1 MNETPLSDDE
11 FKKLHHTL
19 RQLALAAYPNPERKE
34 CPGTDVLREVASTAW
49 PANHPGYEHVKH
61 CSPCL
66 REMFDLQEGIFLT
79 NMRRRH
85 RKYWIAVAAL
95 FVLVIGIGIVGWRS
109 VAGRDQHAQA
119 AMLNFAASITR
130 GIGSDERNEP
140 GTIQL
145 YAPKVLLLTMS
156 LPPGSEDGVYEFQVT
171 SPDEK
176 KPLIE
181 AQTKAH
187 IANGL
192 TTITQKVDFSRLQP
206 GLYIARLKH
215 PPFGQWRRVPIRI
228 E

>member
-1 MNETPLSDDE
+1 MDGAPLSDDE
-11 FKKLHHTL
+11 FKRIHRTL
-19 RQLALAAYPNPERKE
+19 QELALAAYPNPERKG
-34 CPGTDVLREVASTAW
+34 CPGREVLRQIANTQW
-49 PANHPGYEHVKH
+49 PADHHGYDHVKH

-66 REMFDLQEGIFLT
+66 REVLDLQDEIFMAKT
-79 NMRRRH
+79 RRR
-85 RKYWIAVAAL
+85 YLTPIGIAAVLAL
-95 FVLVIGIGIVGWRS
+95 AIGIGTLGWRS
-109 VAGRDQHAQA
+109 IEGRDQHPQA

-140 GTIQL
+140 GSVQL

-156 LPPGSEDGVYEFQVT
+156 LPPGSEDGLYEFQVT

-181 AQTKAH
+181 TQTKAH

-206 GLYIARLKH
+206 GLYIARLRH

>member
-1 MNETPLSDDE
+1 ML
-11 FKKLHHTL
+11 
-19 RQLALAAYPNPERKE
+19 
-34 CPGTDVLREVASTAW
+34 
-49 PANHPGYEHVKH
+49 
-61 CSPCL
+61 
-66 REMFDLQEGIFLT
+66 DLQEEIFVAKT
-79 NMRRRH
+79 RRRY
-85 RKYWIAVAAL
+85 RMYRIAIAA
-95 FVLVIGIGIVGWRS
+95 VLVLVVGIGILTWRNVG
-109 VAGRDQHAQA
+109 GRDQHPQA

-140 GTIQL
+140 GSIQL

-156 LPPGSEDGVYEFQVT
+156 LPHGSEDGVYEFQVT

-181 AQTKAH
+181 TQTKAH

-192 TTITQKVDFSRLQP
+192 TTITQRVDFSRLQP
-206 GLYIARLKH
+206 GLYIARLRH